1 MARVALDADLLIAFL
16 DPGDAQ
22 HKRAVDE
29 LSSCLTAGDE
39 LLLCATVY
47 AEVMVRP
54 LQQRTDATV
63 DGFLEAAGVRFVP
76 TNRTIA
82 HRAAQLRAEHPVLRL
97 PDAMSLATALV
108 SDAKLLTLDKKLNR
122 ITQQVQRGA
131 DLTPGHIDTAHG
143 SSQQRP

>member
-29 LSSCLTAGDE
+29 LRPCLTAGDE
-39 LLLCATVY
+39 LLIGATVY

-54 LQQRTDATV
+54 LHQHTDATV
-63 DGFLEAAGVRFVP
+63 DGFLDAAGVRFVP
-76 TNRTIA
+76 TDHAIA
-82 HRAAQLRAEHPVLRL
+82 HRAAGLRAEHPELRL

-108 SDAKLLTLDKKLNR
+108 NDATLLTLDKKLKR
-122 ITQQVQRGA
+122 IAQQVQRS
-131 DLTPGHIDTAHG
+131 D
-143 SSQQRP
+143 